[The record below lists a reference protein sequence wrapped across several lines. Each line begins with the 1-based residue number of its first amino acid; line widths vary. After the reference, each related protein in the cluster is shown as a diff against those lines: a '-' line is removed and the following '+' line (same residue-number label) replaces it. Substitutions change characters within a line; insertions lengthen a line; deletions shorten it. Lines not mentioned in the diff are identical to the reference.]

1 MAVWQRV
8 LILSSRDSHNGG
20 EGRALMP
27 VNVFGVV
34 K

>member
-20 EGRALMP
+20 EGGALLL
-27 VNVFGVV
+27 VKIFGVV
-34 K
+34 G